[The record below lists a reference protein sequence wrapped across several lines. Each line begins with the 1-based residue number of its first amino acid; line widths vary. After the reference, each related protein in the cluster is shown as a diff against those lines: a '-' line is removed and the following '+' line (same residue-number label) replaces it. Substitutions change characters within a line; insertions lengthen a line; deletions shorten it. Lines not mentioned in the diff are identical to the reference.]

1 MTSSIKRAS
10 TRRVRAA
17 GLPAIVC
24 ALAILGGN
32 QAHAAV
38 PARVPARVPA
48 DSALNVGVNAPFTG
62 ASAIIGTHFV
72 RGVEAAAWDINH
84 NGGVLGHTFNVV
96 RADDQD
102 DAADG
107 VAAINKLIAIDQP
120 VAVFGPSSDTATAVV
135 PIINRNQIV
144 DWCLCGTTQL
154 DHMTYKYIYRPS
166 PGDSLQGSALAVWA
180 HRRGYTRAALV
191 FASDTGSQ
199 TLVGPVGSTFATLGG
214 HATINIK
221 LLPDQSSYRSEVQRV
236 LNSHPQV
243 IFSELDPPTAATFF
257 SEELQL
263 GGKVLPSIQSDS
275 AAGLDYFNAVKKVI
289 GASRTA
295 SFLTVMQ
302 VYSPS
307 YPGSAE
313 FVNAYHHVYPGQ
325 APLEFNTNGYD
336 AMNISALAMLEAKS
350 TTPSAWV
357 DKIAAITG
365 NTSLPHVDSFAQ
377 GKAAIQAGKSVYYYG
392 ATGQITF
399 NKNHNSSGNFAA
411 TAFNPDGSFRQL
423 GTLPAAELQK
433 FVR

>member
-1 MTSSIKRAS
+1 MITMTKR
-10 TRRVRAA
+10 TRMA
-17 GLPAIVC
+17 GLLSVLC
-24 ALAILGGN
+24 AMVILGGN
-32 QAHAAV
+32 LAHAAG
-38 PARVPARVPA
+38 PARRSGRVTA

-72 RGVEAAAWDINH
+72 RGVEAAVWDINH

-107 VAAINKLIAIDQP
+107 VASVNKLIAIDQP
-120 VAVFGPSSDTATAVV
+120 VAIFGPSSDTATAVV

-154 DHMTYKYIYRPS
+154 DTMTYKYIYRPS

-180 HRRGYTRAALV
+180 HKKGYTRAALV

-199 TLVGPVGSTFATLGG
+199 TLVGPVATTFAALGG

-221 LLPDQSSYRSEVQRV
+221 VLPDQSSYRSEVQRV
-236 LNSHPQV
+236 LSTHPQV

-263 GGKVLPSIQSDS
+263 GGKLLPSIQSDS

-289 GASRTA
+289 GAQHTA
-295 SFLTVMQ
+295 AFLTVMQ

-307 YPGSAE
+307 YPGDPE
-313 FVNAYHHVYPGQ
+313 FVKAYHHVYPGQ

-350 TTPSAWV
+350 TTPSVWI
-357 DKIAAITG
+357 DKIASLTA
-365 NTSLPHVDSFAQ
+365 NTSLPRVYSFAQ
-377 GKAAIQAGKSVYYYG
+377 GKAAIQAGKSVYYFG

-399 NKNHNSSGNFAA
+399 NKYHNSSGNFAA
-411 TAFNPDGSFRQL
+411 TAFNADGSFRQL

>member
-1 MTSSIKRAS
+1 MN
-10 TRRVRAA
+10 TRRTRRSALLSILLLLAVF
-17 GLPAIVC
+17 GLSV
-24 ALAILGGN
+24 
-32 QAHAAV
+32 AHAPTHVA
-38 PARVPARVPA
+38 A
-48 DSALNVGVNAPFTG
+48 DSTLNVGVNAPFTG
-62 ASAIIGTHFV
+62 PGAIIGTHFV
-72 RGVEAAAWDINH
+72 RGVEAAVWDINH
-84 NGGVLGHTFNVV
+84 NGGVLGHTFNVI

-120 VAVFGPSSDTATAVV
+120 VAIFGPSSDTATAVV

-144 DWCLCGTTQL
+144 DWCLCGTTQM

-166 PGDSLQGSALAVWA
+166 PGDSLQGTALALWA
-180 HRRGYTRAALV
+180 HHMGYTKAAFV

-199 TLVGPVGSTFATLGG
+199 TLVSPVMSTFLSVGG

-221 LLPDQSSYRSEVQRV
+221 LLPDQSSYRTEVTRV

-263 GGKVLPSIQSDS
+263 NGKMIPSIQSDS
-275 AAGLDYFNAVKKVI
+275 AAGLDYFTAVKKVL
-289 GASRTA
+289 GVQRTT

-302 VYSPS
+302 VYSPL

-313 FVNAYHHVYPGQ
+313 FVKAYHHVYPGQ
-325 APLEFNTNGYD
+325 APLEFNSNGYD

-350 TTPSAWV
+350 TTPSVWIN
-357 DKIAAITG
+357 KIASITG
-365 NTSLPHVDSFAQ
+365 DTALPHVYTFAQ
-377 GKAAIQAGKSVYYYG
+377 GKALIQSGKSVYYFG

-399 NKNHNSSGNFAA
+399 NQYHNSSGNFEA
-411 TAFNPDGSFRQL
+411 TAFNADGTFRQL
-423 GTLPAAELQK
+423 GSFTAAQLQK
-433 FVR
+433 FVK

>member
-1 MTSSIKRAS
+1 MKTIY
-10 TRRVRAA
+10 RR
-17 GLPAIVC
+17 
-24 ALAILGGN
+24 LGG
-32 QAHAAV
+32 AGILSVMLLLVVLGSGAARAV
-38 PARVPARVPA
+38 A

-62 ASAIIGTHFV
+62 SSAIIGTHFV

-84 NGGVLGHTFNVV
+84 NGGVLGHTFNVI

-120 VAVFGPSSDTATAVV
+120 VAIFGPSSDTATAVV

-144 DWCLCGTTQL
+144 DWCLCGTTQM

-166 PGDSLQGSALAVWA
+166 PGDSLQGSALALWA
-180 HRRGYTRAALV
+180 HRKGYTRAALV

-199 TLVGPVGSTFATLGG
+199 TLVSPVLSTFTALGG

-221 LLPDQSSYRSEVQRV
+221 LLPDQSSYRSEVKRV
-236 LNSHPQV
+236 LDSHPQV

-257 SEELQL
+257 SEEFQL
-263 GGKVLPSIQSDS
+263 GGKMVPSIQSDS
-275 AAGLDYFNAVKKVI
+275 AAGLDYFTAVKKVI
-289 GASRTA
+289 GTQRTTA
-295 SFLTVMQ
+295 FLTVMQ
-302 VYSPS
+302 VYSPN

-313 FVNAYHHVYPGQ
+313 FVKAYHHVYPGQ

-350 TTPSAWV
+350 TTPSVWI
-357 DKIAAITG
+357 DKIASL
-365 NTSLPHVDSFAQ
+365 TSDTALPHVYTFAQ
-377 GKAAIQAGKSVYYYG
+377 GKAAIAAGKSVYYFG

-399 NKNHNSSGNFAA
+399 NKYHNASGNFEA
-411 TAFNPDGSFRQL
+411 TAFNSDGSFRQL
-423 GTLPAAELQK
+423 GTLPAPELQK
-433 FVR
+433 YVR